1 MPPSS
6 HCVFTI
12 IFLFINSLF
21 KMLVEK
27 VSKINSYACEV
38 NQNYMNFDVTAIEI
52 QPIILHKRQI
62 KCTFYAV
69 VAF

>member
-1 MPPSS
+1 
-6 HCVFTI
+6 
-12 IFLFINSLF
+12 
-21 KMLVEK
+21 MLVEK